1 MGTPVTNFGK
11 VTVSTTY
18 GSGDTSIVLT
28 TGHGSRLPST
38 FPYPLTWWE
47 ATTYSD
53 PADDPNKEIV
63 IVTGRTGDTLT
74 VTRAGE
80 GTSASTK
87 NTGSKTYKMV
97 LSITKAMWD
106 GLGIFTTGDVK
117 MTLKTVADTAWVLM
131 DDKTIGNA
139 ASGGTGRANAD
150 TVDLY
155 TLLWTNTADAECPV
169 STGRGASAA
178 ADYAANKTIK
188 LPLTLGRSLA
198 CYGTGAGLTARVLAK
213 TVGEETH
220 IETAGESGLPS
231 HTHVQTVGGGGAGF
245 SFTAPAGH
253 NATTITS
260 DIMST
265 QATGGSSGSAQ
276 NVMQPTLFL
285 NVMIKL

>member
-38 FPYPLTWWE
+38 FPYPLTWWD

-155 TLLWTNTADAECPV
+155 TLLWTNCADAQCPV

-178 ADYAANKTIK
+178 ADYAANKTLK
-188 LPLTLGRSLA
+188 LPVTLGRALA
-198 CYGTGAGLTARVLAK
+198 CYGAGSGLTSRVLGLA
-213 TVGEETH
+213 TGVETH
-220 IETAGESGLPS
+220 VLSTAEMPV
-231 HTHVQTVGGGGAGF
+231 HTHMQNTYTTGTGVGTGTTSTVNIATPGDWQVTDATGSGGA
-245 SFTAPAGH
+245 H
-253 NATTITS
+253 
-260 DIMST
+260 
-265 QATGGSSGSAQ
+265 Q
-276 NVMQPTLFL
+276 NMQPTVFL

>member
-18 GSGDTSIVLT
+18 GSADTSIVLT
-28 TGHGSRLPST
+28 TGHGSRLPAT
-38 FPYPLTWWE
+38 FPYPMTWWE

-53 PADDPNKEIV
+53 PSDDPNKEIV

-87 NTGSKTYKMV
+87 NTASKTYKMV

-117 MTLKTVADTAWVLM
+117 MTLKTVADTGWVLM
-131 DDKTIGNA
+131 NDTSIGNA

-150 TVDLY
+150 TVDLF
-155 TLLWTNTADAECPV
+155 TLLWTNTANAECPV

-178 ADYAANKTIK
+178 ADYAANKNIT
-188 LPLTLGRSLA
+188 LPLALGRTLG
-198 CYGTGAGLTARVLAK
+198 CYGTGASLTARVMGK
-213 TVGEETH
+213 TVGTETH
-220 IETAGESGLPS
+220 TLTTAEVPNLTFGGDTAGGGTADALNAPRGNTIDFTMSTGG
-231 HTHVQTVGGGGAGF
+231 GGGGA
-245 SFTAPAGH
+245 H
-253 NATTITS
+253 N
-260 DIMST
+260 
-265 QATGGSSGSAQ
+265 
-276 NVMQPTLFL
+276 NMQPTTFL

>member
-11 VTVSTTY
+11 GTVSTGY
-18 GSGDTSIVLT
+18 GSADTSIVLT
-28 TGHGSRLPST
+28 TGHGSFFPAT
-38 FPYPLTWWE
+38 FPYPLVWFN
-47 ATTYSD
+47 ATDFAD

-80 GTSASTK
+80 STSASTK
-87 NTGSKTYKMV
+87 NTGGKTYKMV
-97 LSITKAMWD
+97 LSLTKAMWD

-117 MTLKTVADTAWVLM
+117 MTLKTVADTSWVLM

-139 ASGGTGRANAD
+139 ASGGTGRADAD
-150 TVDLY
+150 TVDLF
-155 TLLWTNTADAECPV
+155 TLLWTNTANAECPV

-231 HTHVQTVGGGGAGF
+231 HTHVERYTSGSTTGGLGIQAA
-245 SFTAPAGH
+245 SFINSSSSGL
-253 NATTITS
+253 
-260 DIMST
+260 ST
-265 QATGGSSGSAQ
+265 DATGGGSGSAQ

-285 NVMIKL
+285 NCMIKL

>member
-11 VTVSTTY
+11 GTVSTGY
-18 GSGDTSIVLT
+18 GSADTSIVLT
-28 TGHGSRLPST
+28 TGHGSFFPAT
-38 FPYPLTWWE
+38 FPYPLVWFN
-47 ATTYSD
+47 ATDFAD

-87 NTGSKTYKMV
+87 NTGGKTYKMV
-97 LSITKAMWD
+97 LSLTKAMWD

-117 MTLKTVADTAWVLM
+117 MTLKTVADTSWVLM

-150 TVDLY
+150 TVDLF

-188 LPLTLGRSLA
+188 LPLALGRSLA
-198 CYGTGAGLTARVLAK
+198 CYGTGSGLTTRVLAK

-220 IETAGESGLPS
+220 IDTIAEMPA
-231 HTHVQTVGGGGAGF
+231 HTHPGSYPNNAVGSVASTPVIAITNGTTTSASVPSQGDGGA
-245 SFTAPAGH
+245 H
-253 NATTITS
+253 N
-260 DIMST
+260 
-265 QATGGSSGSAQ
+265 
-276 NVMQPTLFL
+276 NMQPTLFL
-285 NVMIKL
+285 NCMIKL

>member
-87 NTGSKTYKMV
+87 NTASKTYKMV

-117 MTLKTVADTAWVLM
+117 MTLKNVADTAWVLM

-150 TVDLY
+150 TVDLF

-231 HTHVQTVGGGGAGF
+231 HTHMQNTYTVGSGVGTGQ
-245 SFTAPAGH
+245 
-253 NATTITS
+253 TS
-260 DIMST
+260 TVST
-265 QATGGSSGSAQ
+265 STPGDWQVTDATGGGSGSAQ

>member
-18 GSGDTSIVLT
+18 GSADTSIVLT
-28 TGHGSRLPST
+28 TGHGSRLPAT
-38 FPYPLTWWE
+38 FPYPMTWWE

-53 PADDPNKEIV
+53 PSDDPNKEIV

-87 NTGSKTYKMV
+87 NTASKTYKMV

-117 MTLKTVADTAWVLM
+117 MTLKTVADTGWVLM
-131 DDKTIGNA
+131 NDTSIGNA

-150 TVDLY
+150 TVDLF
-155 TLLWTNTADAECPV
+155 TLLWTNTANAECPV

-178 ADYAANKTIK
+178 ADYAANKNIT
-188 LPLTLGRSLA
+188 LPLALGRTLG
-198 CYGTGAGLTARVLAK
+198 CYGTGASLTARVLGK
-213 TVGEETH
+213 TVGTETH
-220 IETAGESGLPS
+220 TLTTTEMPA
-231 HTHVQTVGGGGAGF
+231 HTHTGVVSVNAGAG
-245 SFTAPAGH
+245 
-253 NATTITS
+253 ATTTGAAVVSNTS
-260 DIMST
+260 N
-265 QATGGSSGSAQ
+265 SSGSGGAH
-276 NVMQPTLFL
+276 NNMQPTTFL